1 MDPALVVTK
10 IAEVVSKPNAEF
22 WKVQVK
28 TPVALDFRETVFLPI
43 VVVYQLP
50 DVVPNDAHEEH
61 RYGDRD
67 EHPVADV
74 RVETER
80 AHLARERR
88 GAIRRSSPSDLEKI
102 ESLLLLQL
110 LAECKT
116 K

>member
-1 MDPALVVTK
+1 MLTHRCAKEVFPHAESRGLQVPRVVPDPLRADHSLGLPERLQIHLT
-10 IAEVVSKPNAEF
+10 
-22 WKVQVK
+22 
-28 TPVALDFRETVFLPI
+28 VAVH
-43 VVVYQLP
+43 QLP

-88 GAIRRSSPSDLEKI
+88 GLVI
-102 ESLLLLQL
+102 
-110 LAECKT
+110 
-116 K
+116 